1 MNEIRKL
8 NTILFADIVGY
19 TSLMQVNEAKAFECL
34 HTFKK
39 VVESK
44 VPGYEGQIVQYF
56 GDSCL
61 LSFDSA
67 TLGVKCALALQQD
80 FQEYNIPIRI
90 GMHLG
95 DVVFTENNVYGD
107 GVNIASRIESM
118 GIPGSVLLSSSIG
131 NQIKNKSEFRL
142 TSLGSYEF
150 KNVMEPI
157 EVFALSNDGLSIPVK
172 SKIQGKF
179 KIDRK
184 RPKKLFWVLG
194 ILALFIV
201 SILFI
206 NNYSGFVA
214 KSDAPLSSE
223 PLKYSIGVL
232 PFINL
237 NKNEDLDYF
246 SDGVTQEI
254 IDELAKINS
263 IDVSAFTLTYQYK
276 NQEKQQDQI
285 AEELDV
291 NYLISGSS
299 RFFEDA
305 KRIKLSIELIDP
317 FNKKRLWNKTF
328 DVELKDAPSIQLVVA
343 KEVADY
349 LDIELTTEEEKDLSE
364 PKTSSGEAF
373 RYFLHAK
380 AEINKLTAAG
390 YENGSRYLE
399 KAIKLDPDYSQAYSL
414 FAWRFAVG
422 GSPDFTPGIMSSEKT
437 LALANPLID
446 KAMELDPNSSDNYVI
461 RAFLKLYLRNKI
473 QDAKKDIDRA
483 FTINSWPKIPIN
495 YCICTA
501 VSTYIAAKDLEKAKE
516 VTKTAKNIDPDHVL
530 YDWDLGNIA
539 MKEGDYLKAQEHYR
553 ASVSKADF
561 HFFNTYLGWS
571 YYYNDQYEE
580 ALKYLNKAYDNSSLA
595 PRFTVS
601 TLSNTYLK
609 MGDEKKSDKYLQEL
623 LEREAAGE
631 HHLSLYI
638 ASVYLERDNI
648 GKTLYYLEKGV
659 ENSDFGFA
667 VFLSLMPKFN
677 TLESEPRFQEVLRR
691 IQSPGI

>member
-8 NTILFADIVGY
+8 STILFADIVGY
-19 TSLMQVNEAKAFECL
+19 TSTMQVDEAKAIEYL
-34 HTFKK
+34 QTFKK
-39 VVESK
+39 LVEDK
-44 VPGYEGQIVQYF
+44 VPVYEGHIIQYF

-61 LSFDSA
+61 LSFDS
-67 TLGVKCALALQQD
+67 TTMGVKCALALQQD
-80 FQEYNIPIRI
+80 FLESNLPIRI

-95 DVVFTENNVYGD
+95 EVVFTENNVYGD

-118 GIPGSVLLSSSIG
+118 GIPGSVLLSSSIWD
-131 NQIKNKSEFRL
+131 QIKNKSEFQL

-150 KNVMEPI
+150 KNVKKPM
-157 EVFALSNDGLSIPVK
+157 EVFALNNDGLSVPVK

-179 KIDRK
+179 KDKK
-184 RPKKLFWVLG
+184 RPKKLYWTLG
-194 ILALFIV
+194 ILALLLVFF
-201 SILFI
+201 LAI
-206 NNYSGFVA
+206 NSYRGYKG
-214 KSDAPLSSE
+214 KSDDTLTG
-223 PLKYSIGVL
+223 KIIRNSIAVL
-232 PFINL
+232 PLINL

-276 NQEKQQDQI
+276 NQEKQQEQI
-285 AEELDV
+285 ATELNV

-299 RFFEDA
+299 RFFEDGN
-305 KRIKLSIELIDP
+305 RIKLSIELFDP
-317 FNKKRLWNKTF
+317 FNKKRLWNRTF
-328 DVELKDAPSIQLVVA
+328 DVELKDAPSIQLAVA
-343 KEVADY
+343 KEVAEN
-349 LDIELTTEEEKDLSE
+349 LNIELTIEEEKGLAK
-364 PKTSSGEAF
+364 PNTSSGEAF
-373 RYFLHAK
+373 RYFLLAK
-380 AEINKLTAAG
+380 AEVNKLTPDG

-399 KAIKLDPDYSQAYSL
+399 EALKLDPNYSQAYSL

-422 GSPDFTPGIMSSEKT
+422 SSPDFIPGIMSSEKSLT
-437 LALANPLID
+437 LANPLMD
-446 KAMELDPNSSDNYVI
+446 KAMELDPASSDNYVI
-461 RAFLKLYLRNKI
+461 RAFLKLYLQNKI

-483 FTINSWPKIPIN
+483 FTINSWPNIPIN
-495 YCICTA
+495 YCLCTA

-516 VTKTAKNIDPDHVL
+516 VIKMAKNIDPGHVL

-539 MKEGDYLKAQEHYR
+539 MKEGNYLQAQEHYHT
-553 ASVSKADF
+553 SVRKADF
-561 HFFNTYLGWS
+561 HFFNTFLGWS

-580 ALKYLNKAYDNSSLA
+580 ALTYLNKAYDNSTLA

-609 MGDEKKSDKYLQEL
+609 MGDEEKSDTYLQEL
-623 LEREAAGE
+623 LDRGAAGE

-638 ASVYLERDNI
+638 ASVYLERGNI
-648 GKTLYYLEKGV
+648 DRTLYYLEKGV
-659 ENSDFGFA
+659 DNSDFGFA

-677 TLESEPRFQEVLRR
+677 TLENEPRFQEVLRR